1 MSTQADHPA
10 PTTAPAIDPDHTSR
24 RLGLVRASRLA
35 VDRVAC
41 TGHGVCAQLLEGV
54 TLDEWGYPVVAP
66 ETVEGPEG
74 HAVAETAIRL
84 CPARA
89 LYLR

>member
-1 MSTQADHPA
+1 MSTQADHDNTA
-10 PTTAPAIDPDHTSR
+10 AETTGHTSR